1 MTCVVSRVG
10 GMTPAAALVWD
21 GCGATGVAGVLMAV
35 VVLPAAADAGVDLS
49 DG

>member
-10 GMTPAAALVWD
+10 AVTTAAVLVWD
-21 GCGATGVAGVLMAV
+21 GCGPAGVAAVMVL
-35 VVLPAAADAGVDLS
+35 LPAAADAGVDLS